1 MEQAQREAE
10 EKADRER
17 KEAEE
22 ERREARRVRV
32 YAVCPRRVVC
42 GAARG
47 VFMGNRVAD
56 APGGGPNMMSGVN
69 DRRCRQWSTECLVI
83 VSGLT
88 GQ

>member
-1 MEQAQREAE
+1 MRFAQLEVAI
-10 EKADRER
+10 DDGSER
-17 KEAEE
+17 GVCP
-22 ERREARRVRV
+22 RRRAVVRV